1 MLLEK
6 LIEYFERLEDQ
17 APAMYVKTGI
27 RWLIELDSEGKKGS
41 RQAILCTAH
50 WAFLRHSS
58 QATGR
63 QRRIRPGFGE
73 GP

>member
-27 RWLIELDSEGKKGS
+27 RWLIELDSEGRFRGLVATEGGTKGKKDRG
-41 RQAILCTAH
+41 
-50 WAFLRHSS
+50 
-58 QATGR
+58 
-63 QRRIRPGFGE
+63 
-73 GP
+73 